1 MVCLISNKRGCMKN
15 TTKNKSYWLIL
26 ICFLVVIL
34 PQKSFSKTLSNQTTR
49 PYCLTSKRECLKLYK
64 HFKNSSKK
72 EMVFSPRCEVA
83 SPAIVENFC
92 SPSTKW
98 VLWLRLT
105 VSLPTN

>member
-1 MVCLISNKRGCMKN
+1 MKILNKYKNYCLIIIGF
-15 TTKNKSYWLIL
+15 LI
-26 ICFLVVIL
+26 VIR
-34 PQKSFSKTLSNQTTR
+34 PQIAFSKTLSNQTTR